1 VTSDLHLAQDDVIQ
15 TLLGLADLPMLLLDS
30 DLQVIDFSQQ
40 TLRLFPRLEKNQ
52 KLKQALNTELSAPL
66 YKLIDNCS
74 RSTGPV
80 SLAVHHEAAP
90 NQILHLTWK
99 AQRLLHADGSTRG
112 YCLTAQDQTYR
123 DKLEDELK
131 KSFRRIRDQ
140 KMALDESAIVAITD
154 QRGVITYVN
163 DTFCRI
169 SGYEREELIGHTHAL
184 LKSGFHSADFFKD
197 LWRTIATGHVWKG
210 EIRNRTKNGE
220 IYWVDTTIVPFLNEQ
235 GRPYQFVAIRFDVT
249 EKKQMQER
257 LEKERVRSMY
267 AEKMASLG
275 ELAAGIAHELG
286 NPAASIN
293 AWLDVI
299 ESQYERQNLDL
310 NMFMQTVPRVRRDA
324 KRMRDIIQGM
334 LTYARDG
341 SRDPFQSEG
350 VLTILQQVSDYCSYK
365 LRKCGVRLSLEV
377 PNPYLTMECRITEI
391 SQMLVNF
398 ILNACDA
405 VQELE
410 ERWIQISAT
419 DQDGVV
425 EFQITDSGSGIP
437 PEVADKMFQPFFTT
451 KPVGRGTGLGLSIAC
466 SIIDNHEGAIRL
478 DSSCPN
484 TRFVIT
490 LPRLHPSES
499 KDWTQEEKM
508 G

>member
-1 VTSDLHLAQDDVIQ
+1 VNSDLHLAQDDVVQ
-15 TLLGLADLPMLLLDS
+15 TLLALAETPMLLLGSNFD
-30 DLQVIDFSQQ
+30 VIDFSPH

-52 KLKQALNTELSAPL
+52 KLNLALTVELSAPL
-66 YKLIDNCS
+66 FKLMDNC
-74 RSTGPV
+74 RRAIGPV
-80 SLAVHHEAAP
+80 SLSVHHQLAP
-90 NQILHLTWK
+90 DQILHLTWK
-99 AQRLLHADGSTRG
+99 AQKLLNEDSSIRG
-112 YCLTAQDQTYR
+112 YCLTALDQTYR

-131 KSFRRIRDQ
+131 KSFRQIRDQ

-154 QRGVITYVN
+154 QRGMITYVN
-163 DTFCRI
+163 DTFC
-169 SGYEREELIGHTHAL
+169 
-184 LKSGFHSADFFKD
+184 
-197 LWRTIATGHVWKG
+197 LWRTISTGRVWKG
-210 EIRNRTKNGE
+210 EIRNRSKNGD

-249 EKKQMQER
+249 EKKQIQEK
-257 LEKERVRSMY
+257 LEKERMRSMY

-310 NMFMQTVPRVRRDA
+310 EMFMQTVPRVRRDA

-350 VLTILQQVSDYCSYK
+350 VLNILQQVSDYCSYK
-365 LRKCGVRLSLEV
+365 LRKCGVRISLEV

-405 VQELE
+405 VQDLE
-410 ERWIQISAT
+410 DRWIKISAI

-437 PEVADKMFQPFFTT
+437 GEVADKMFQPFYTT
-451 KPVGRGTGLGLSIAC
+451 KPVGRGTGLGLSIAR
-466 SIIDNHEGAIRL
+466 SIVDNHQGMVAL
-478 DSSCPN
+478 DRNCSN
-484 TRFVIT
+484 TRFVIS
-490 LPRLHPSES
+490 LPRLHPAEERG
-499 KDWTQEEKM
+499 WTQAEKM
-508 G
+508 S

>member
-1 VTSDLHLAQDDVIQ
+1 MSSNLHLTQDDVVQ
-15 TLLGLADLPMLLLDS
+15 TLLSLAEIPMLLLDPKFE
-30 DLQVIDFSQQ
+30 VIDFSPH
-40 TLRLFPRLEKNQ
+40 TLRLFPRLQ
-52 KLKQALNTELSAPL
+52 KKQNLTEALHNDMSAPL
-66 YKLIDNCS
+66 FKLMDNCS
-74 RSTGPV
+74 RSSAPV
-80 SLAVHHEAAP
+80 SLSVHHESAP
-90 NQILHLTWK
+90 EQILHLTWK
-99 AQRLLHADGSTRG
+99 AQKLVTADGELRG
-112 YCLTAQDQTYR
+112 YCLTALDQTYR

-131 KSFRRIRDQ
+131 KSFRHIRDQ

-154 QRGVITYVN
+154 QKGVISYVN

-184 LKSGFHSADFFKD
+184 LKSGFHGPDFFRD
-197 LWRTIATGHVWKG
+197 LWRTIGSGRVWKG
-210 EIRNRTKNGE
+210 EIRNRTKSGE
-220 IYWVDTTIVPFLNEQ
+220 TYWVDTTIVPFLNEQ

-249 EKKQMQER
+249 EKKQIQEN
-257 LEKERVRSMY
+257 LEKERMRGMY

-299 ESQYERQNLDL
+299 ESQYERENLDL
-310 NMFMQTVPRVRRDA
+310 AMFMQTVPRVRRDA

-350 VLTILQQVSDYCSYK
+350 VINILQQVSDYCSYK
-365 LRKCGVRLSLEV
+365 LRKCGVQISLDV
-377 PNPYLTMECRITEI
+377 PNPYLTLPCRITEI

-405 VQELE
+405 VHELD
-410 ERWIQISAT
+410 ERWIQISA
-419 DQDGVV
+419 V
-425 EFQITDSGSGIP
+425 EQNGQVLFQITDSGAGIP
-437 PEVADKMFQPFFTT
+437 REVADKMFLPFYTT
-451 KPVGRGTGLGLSIAC
+451 KPVGRGTGLGLSIAR
-466 SIIDNHEGAIRL
+466 SIVDNHHGTVTL
-478 DSSCPN
+478 DQNCPH
-484 TRFVIT
+484 TRFIIT
-490 LPRLHPSES
+490 LPRVHPPED
-499 KDWTQEEKM
+499 KDWMPSQKE

>member
-1 VTSDLHLAQDDVIQ
+1 MALAEM
-15 TLLGLADLPMLLLDS
+15 PMLLLDV
-30 DLQVIDFSQQ
+30 DFIVIDFSPH

-52 KLKQALNTELSAPL
+52 KLNSALTTELSAPL
-66 YKLIDNCS
+66 FKLMDNCR
-74 RSTGPV
+74 RSVGPV
-80 SLAVHHEAAP
+80 NLSVHHQLTP
-90 NQILHLTWK
+90 DQILHLNWK
-99 AQRLLHADGSTRG
+99 AQKLLHEDGRIRG
-112 YCLTAQDQTYR
+112 YCLTALDQTYR

-131 KSFRRIRDQ
+131 KSFRQIRDQ

-169 SGYEREELIGHTHAL
+169 SGYEREELIGKTHAL
-184 LKSGFHSADFFKD
+184 LKSGFHEGDFFRD
-197 LWRTIATGHVWKG
+197 LWKTIGSGRVWKG
-210 EIRNRTKNGE
+210 EIRNRSKNGE

-257 LEKERVRSMY
+257 LEKERMRSMY

-310 NMFMQTVPRVRRDA
+310 DMFMQTVPRVRRDA

-350 VLTILQQVSDYCSYK
+350 VLTILQQVSDYCAYK
-365 LRKCGVRLSLEV
+365 LRKCDVRISLDV

-410 ERWIQISAT
+410 ERWIRISAVE
-419 DQDGVV
+419 QAGVV

-437 PEVADKMFQPFFTT
+437 SEVADKIFQPFYTT
-451 KPVGRGTGLGLSIAC
+451 KPVGRGTGLGLSIC
-466 SIIDNHEGAIRL
+466 RSIVDNHQGMVAL
-478 DSSCPN
+478 DRSSPN
-484 TRFVIT
+484 TRFVIS
-490 LPRLHPSES
+490 LPRQHQVEE
-499 KDWTQEEKM
+499 KDWTLQAGKM
-508 G
+508 V